1 MPIIAINILCVIA
14 ETWTVEEL
22 SNVLQMPATA
32 LRRKIAYWQT
42 QGLLREEATD
52 KFVLVEEHKG
62 RAMHDIIVTDDDEAE
77 SAMASAQ
84 TQREEELQVHVKK
97 ILLGGCVS
105 GGVVLR
111 QGFVLGSFKIK
122 ILVEH
127 FIFFFFYHNICYRI
141 VNFIMSNQGSLI
153 FYVQIYILY
162 ILYIIYNIQFC
173 KYTTVKEKGKSC
185 TTSVNSEF

>member
-1 MPIIAINILCVIA
+1 MIL

-62 RAMHDIIVTDDDEAE
+62 RAPHDIIVTDDDEAE

-84 TQREEELQVHVKK
+84 TQREEELQVLSISFIFNTLSLPPPFPPKK
-97 ILLGGCVS
+97 I
-105 GGVVLR
+105 
-111 QGFVLGSFKIK
+111 QT
-122 ILVEH
+122 E
-127 FIFFFFYHNICYRI
+127 
-141 VNFIMSNQGSLI
+141 
-153 FYVQIYILY
+153 
-162 ILYIIYNIQFC
+162 
-173 KYTTVKEKGKSC
+173 T
-185 TTSVNSEF
+185 

>member
-97 ILLGGCVS
+97 ILLEG

-111 QGFVLGSFKIK
+111 QGFDLGSFKIK

-127 FIFFFFYHNICYRI
+127 FIFFFLPYICYRI

-153 FYVQIYILY
+153 FYVQIYIFDVK
-162 ILYIIYNIQFC
+162 ILQIC
-173 KYTTVKEKGKSC
+173 HC
-185 TTSVNSEF
+185 

>member
-1 MPIIAINILCVIA
+1 MIL

-62 RAMHDIIVTDDDEAE
+62 RAPHDIIVTDDDEAE

-84 TQREEELQVHVKK
+84 TQREEELQVLSISFILNPPPFPPPKK
-97 ILLGGCVS
+97 KSKLKHEKPTTQIS
-105 GGVVLR
+105 
-111 QGFVLGSFKIK
+111 I
-122 ILVEH
+122 
-127 FIFFFFYHNICYRI
+127 IFTFSCMY
-141 VNFIMSNQGSLI
+141 M
-153 FYVQIYILY
+153 
-162 ILYIIYNIQFC
+162 
-173 KYTTVKEKGKSC
+173 YTAMTGYQLSTVMFSY
-185 TTSVNSEF
+185 

>member
-97 ILLGGCVS
+97 ILLGGW
-105 GGVVLR
+105 GGGGCCFAT
-111 QGFVLGSFKIK
+111 GFCPR
-122 ILVEH
+122 ILQ
-127 FIFFFFYHNICYRI
+127 NK
-141 VNFIMSNQGSLI
+141 NFG
-153 FYVQIYILY
+153 
-162 ILYIIYNIQFC
+162 
-173 KYTTVKEKGKSC
+173 
-185 TTSVNSEF
+185 

>member
-1 MPIIAINILCVIA
+1 MPIIAINFLCVIA

-97 ILLGGCVS
+97 ILLGGW
-105 GGVVLR
+105 GGGVVVLR

-153 FYVQIYILY
+153 FLCSNIYFIYIVYYL
-162 ILYIIYNIQFC
+162 
-173 KYTTVKEKGKSC
+173 
-185 TTSVNSEF
+185 

>member
-97 ILLGGCVS
+97 ILLGGCVC

-127 FIFFFFYHNICYRI
+127 FIFFF
-141 VNFIMSNQGSLI
+141 LP
-153 FYVQIYILY
+153 
-162 ILYIIYNIQFC
+162 
-173 KYTTVKEKGKSC
+173 
-185 TTSVNSEF
+185 

>member
-97 ILLGGCVS
+97 ILLGGLCVW
-105 GGVVLR
+105 GVVLR

-127 FIFFFFYHNICYRI
+127 FIFFFF
-141 VNFIMSNQGSLI
+141 LP
-153 FYVQIYILY
+153 
-162 ILYIIYNIQFC
+162 
-173 KYTTVKEKGKSC
+173 
-185 TTSVNSEF
+185 

>member
-1 MPIIAINILCVIA
+1 MPVTIDILCVVA

-62 RAMHDIIVTDDDEAE
+62 RALHDIIVTDDDEAE

-84 TQREEELQVHVKK
+84 TQREEELQVH
-97 ILLGGCVS
+97 
-105 GGVVLR
+105 
-111 QGFVLGSFKIK
+111 
-122 ILVEH
+122 
-127 FIFFFFYHNICYRI
+127 
-141 VNFIMSNQGSLI
+141 
-153 FYVQIYILY
+153 
-162 ILYIIYNIQFC
+162 
-173 KYTTVKEKGKSC
+173 
-185 TTSVNSEF
+185 

>member
-1 MPIIAINILCVIA
+1 MPVTIDILCVVA

-62 RAMHDIIVTDDDEAE
+62 RALHDIIVTDDDEAE

-84 TQREEELQVHVKK
+84 TQREEELQVHLK
-97 ILLGGCVS
+97 ILCGEGCLVT
-105 GGVVLR
+105 
-111 QGFVLGSFKIK
+111 GFVLGCFKIE
-122 ILVEH
+122 VWDRH
-127 FIFFFFYHNICYRI
+127 FIFFFVLVY
-141 VNFIMSNQGSLI
+141 I
-153 FYVQIYILY
+153 FL
-162 ILYIIYNIQFC
+162 
-173 KYTTVKEKGKSC
+173 E
-185 TTSVNSEF
+185 

>member
-1 MPIIAINILCVIA
+1 M
-14 ETWTVEEL
+14 EEL

-97 ILLGGCVS
+97 ILLEG
-105 GGVVLR
+105 GGVVCPW
-111 QGFVLGSFKIK
+111 
-122 ILVEH
+122 ILQ
-127 FIFFFFYHNICYRI
+127 NK
-141 VNFIMSNQGSLI
+141 NFG
-153 FYVQIYILY
+153 
-162 ILYIIYNIQFC
+162 
-173 KYTTVKEKGKSC
+173 
-185 TTSVNSEF
+185 

>member
-1 MPIIAINILCVIA
+1 MC
-14 ETWTVEEL
+14 
-22 SNVLQMPATA
+22 
-32 LRRKIAYWQT
+32 
-42 QGLLREEATD
+42 
-52 KFVLVEEHKG
+52 
-62 RAMHDIIVTDDDEAE
+62 
-77 SAMASAQ
+77 
-84 TQREEELQVHVKK
+84 
-97 ILLGGCVS
+97 

-162 ILYIIYNIQFC
+162 ILYIIYDIQFC
-173 KYTTVKEKGKSC
+173 KYTTV
-185 TTSVNSEF
+185 